1 MRSAMNIGVSRFW
14 MGWLAVLLVCA
25 TDRSGI
31 AQETKEA
38 DKPAEAKTHKV
49 GRGVFQVEIA
59 LDGVLEAKQMTPI
72 VARPESWKELTVV
85 SAVAHGERV
94 TKGQTLVTLDLDNLD
109 RAIVDQ
115 EQSLEL
121 ATLKLAQAAEEL
133 KLLERSVPLDLEQ
146 VERAKQAFDEDL
158 QLFFAEDLEQS
169 RKSAEFSL
177 KQTKSHVENEEEEL
191 KQLEKMYEA
200 DDLTEET
207 EEIVLKRQREAAEQ
221 ARFYLTLAEREYERT
236 LKYDL
241 PRQEQARKL
250 SAELAA
256 LSYIRS
262 KLTLPVSLR
271 QAQLELQSQKLSHA
285 KSERA
290 LADLQADHE
299 MLSIV
304 APVDGV
310 VYYGRCTSGQWSPAS
325 SFADRLQVG
334 GMLSPN
340 EVFMTIVAPGGLW
353 LRGTAEEKDLALLRV
368 GLAGSATP
376 TALPAERLP
385 VQLAEVS
392 SIPVTSGKF
401 DVKFDVTPGE
411 QAERLVAGM
420 NAKLKLV
427 AYRNENAVTAPT
439 SAVFSDETTPD
450 EQYVLIQ
457 TEPGK
462 HEKRSVQVGHKN
474 DKQTEIVSG
483 LSGEETILA
492 EKP

>member
-1 MRSAMNIGVSRFW
+1 MRCVSNACVRRFRF
-14 MGWLAVLLVCA
+14 GLLAALLVCA
-25 TDRSGI
+25 ADRAGI
-31 AQETKEA
+31 AQEAKPA
-38 DKPAEAKTHKV
+38 DKPAEAKTHKLT
-49 GRGVFQVEIA
+49 RGVFQVEIA
-59 LDGVLEAKQMTPI
+59 LDGVLEARQMTPI
-72 VARPESWKELTVV
+72 VVRPESWKELSVV

-115 EQSLEL
+115 QQSLEL
-121 ATLKLAQAAEEL
+121 AALKLAQAEEEL

-146 VERAKQAFDEDL
+146 VERTKKAFDEDL

-177 KQTKSHVENEEEEL
+177 KQSKARAENEEEEL

-207 EEIVLKRQREAAEQ
+207 EEIVLKRQREAVEQ
-221 ARFYLTLAEREYERT
+221 VRFYLTLAEREYERT

-241 PRQEQARKL
+241 PREEQARKL
-250 SAELAA
+250 GAELTA
-256 LSYIRS
+256 LSYTRS
-262 KLTLPVSLR
+262 KLTLPVSLK
-271 QAQLELQSQKLSHA
+271 QAQLEFQTQRLAFS

-290 LADLQADHE
+290 LADLKADHG

-310 VYYGRCTSGQWSPAS
+310 VYYGKCTSGQWNPAS
-325 SFADRLQVG
+325 SFADRLQLG
-334 GMLSPN
+334 GMLAPN
-340 EVFMTIVAPGGLW
+340 EVFMTIVTPGGLW
-353 LRGTAEEKDLALLRV
+353 LRGTAEEKDLSLLRV
-368 GLAGSATP
+368 GLAGTATP
-376 TALPAERLP
+376 TALPKVRLP
-385 VQLAEVS
+385 AQLAEVS
-392 SIPVTSGKF
+392 SIPVASGKF
-401 DVKFDVTPGE
+401 DVKFDVAPGDL
-411 QAERLVAGM
+411 AERLVAGM

-439 SAVFSDETTPD
+439 SALFSDETAPD
-450 EQYVLIQ
+450 EQYVWIQ

-462 HEKRSVQVGHKN
+462 HEKRFVQVGHKN

-483 LSGEETILA
+483 LSGDETILA